1 MNALK
6 CALAVAVLALS
17 ANVAAQFVYVP
28 DFPVKKAVST
38 ETANAET
45 KAPATEEATQGA
57 TATEKAA

>member
-17 ANVAAQFVYVP
+17 ANVAAQIVYVP
-28 DFPVKKAVST
+28 DFPVKKAVS
-38 ETANAET
+38 TANAET

-57 TATEKAA
+57 TTAEKAA